1 MNIQQWKERYLQM
14 KYDSFPV
21 DPDMDTVNNCLRAV
35 EERADML
42 VLVVGGFVKDF
53 LIIFTKNL
61 HLRAKKEPGT
71 CFLDSQPTFLY
82 VSNAT

>member
-1 MNIQQWKERYLQM
+1 M

-61 HLRAKKEPGT
+61 HFRAKK
-71 CFLDSQPTFLY
+71 
-82 VSNAT
+82 

>member
-1 MNIQQWKERYLQM
+1 M

-21 DPDMDTVNNCLRAV
+21 DPDLDTVNNCLRAV

-61 HLRAKKEPGT
+61 HFRENQEPV
-71 CFLDSQPTFLY
+71 F
-82 VSNAT
+82 